1 MPSSEFNKEL
11 NYRES
16 NGVIREITQAEPEEQ
31 SGDTTPK
38 SDRRRMEF
46 LRPLGGVVVALLLW
60 EVISIAGIVNKSAMP
75 TPFATFDAI
84 VKHAGGL
91 GSAVL
96 GTLEAWALGIVIAA
110 IAGIAVGTVVGR
122 SRTADAATET
132 LVRMMRPLPSLALIP
147 IAILVAGLGLKMTSG
162 LVSFAA
168 FWPIFI
174 NTRAGVHQVDNR
186 FLESASALGLRRF
199 ELIRRVVIPASL
211 PMIASGIQ
219 VAISL
224 ALVVTVSVELVG
236 GTGGLGQFVL
246 AAQQGNATSSMFA
259 GVIVGG
265 SLGWAL
271 NAIYLG
277 VIDRAMPWRTQGDR
291 N

>member
-1 MPSSEFNKEL
+1 M
-11 NYRES
+11 
-16 NGVIREITQAEPEEQ
+16 IREITQAEPEEQ
-31 SGDTTPK
+31 SGGTTPK
-38 SDRRRMEF
+38 SNRRRIEF

-60 EVISIAGIVNKSAMP
+60 EVISIAGIVNKSALP
-75 TPFATFDAI
+75 TPIATSGAI

-91 GSAVL
+91 SSAVL
-96 GTLEAWALGIVIAA
+96 GTLEAWALGLFIAA
-110 IAGIAVGTVVGR
+110 ITGIAIGTMVGR
-122 SRTADAATET
+122 SRIADAASET

-236 GTGGLGQFVL
+236 GTGGLGEFVL

-277 VIDRAMPWRTQGDR
+277 IVDRVMPWRTQGDR

>member
-1 MPSSEFNKEL
+1 M
-11 NYRES
+11 
-16 NGVIREITQAEPEEQ
+16 
-31 SGDTTPK
+31 TTPP
-38 SDRRRMEF
+38 SGRHRREF
-46 LRPLGGVVVALLLW
+46 LRPLGGVAVAL
-60 EVISIAGIVNKSAMP
+60 VIWDAVSITGVVNKSALP
-75 TPFATFDAI
+75 TPLATFGAI
-84 VKHAGGL
+84 VKHSVGL

-96 GTLEAWALGIVIAA
+96 GTLEAWSLGIVIAA
-110 IAGIAVGTVVGR
+110 LAGITIGTLVGR

-168 FWPIFI
+168 FWPVFI
-174 NTRAGVHQVDNR
+174 NTRAGVRQVDNR
-186 FLESASALGLRRF
+186 FLESANALGLRGF
-199 ELIRRVVIPASL
+199 ELIRRVIIPASL

-246 AAQQGNATSSMFA
+246 VAQQGNATSTMFA

-271 NAIYLG
+271 NAIYIG
-277 VIDRAMPWRTQGDR
+277 VIDRVMPWKTQADR
-291 N
+291 S

>member
-1 MPSSEFNKEL
+1 MTK
-11 NYRES
+11 
-16 NGVIREITQAEPEEQ
+16 EITTIGPEEQ
-31 SGDTTPK
+31 RSKTLLKPSRHKLG
-38 SDRRRMEF
+38 
-46 LRPLGGVVVALLLW
+46 LVRPLGGVIVALLLW
-60 EVISIAGIVNKSAMP
+60 EVVSVTGIVNKTALP
-75 TPFATFDAI
+75 TPPATLIAI
-84 VKHAGGL
+84 VRNLGGL

-96 GTLEAWALGIVIAA
+96 GTLEAWALGIVIASVT
-110 IAGIAVGTVVGR
+110 GIAVGTLVGR
-122 SRTADAATET
+122 SRIADAATET

-174 NTRAGVHQVDNR
+174 NTRSGVRQVDNR
-186 FLESASALGLRRF
+186 FLDSANALGLRGF
-199 ELIRRVVIPASL
+199 ELIRRVVIPASA

-246 AAQQGNATSSMFA
+246 LAQQGNATSTMFA
-259 GVIVGG
+259 GVIIGG
-265 SLGWAL
+265 TLGWAL
-271 NAIYLG
+271 NTAYLA
-277 VIDRAMPWRTQGDR
+277 VINRIMPWRTQGDR